1 MTFIALLRAIN
12 LGSHKPIAMSALRDF
27 IANLSF
33 TDARTSLQT
42 GNVVFR
48 GKARSTGE
56 LEHLLEIEAKA
67 RLGLDTDFFVRSAK
81 DWKALVNRN
90 PFPDEARRDPS
101 HLVVMFLK
109 DAPDA
114 KSLATLRAAIK
125 GPETVDVTEKQA
137 YMIYPAGIGRSRVTH
152 ALIEAKLGT
161 RGTGRNWNTVLKLA
175 AALAAEM
182 ARTEDTVA
190 MRHEGTN
197 TEDPDSGKIGETV
210 RNVQPR
216 RIVDGI

>member
-27 IANLSF
+27 VADLSF
-33 TDARTSLQT
+33 TDARTLLQT

-48 GKARSTGE
+48 GEAQSAGK
-56 LEHLLEIEAKA
+56 LEHLLEMEAKA
-67 RLGLDTDFFVRSAK
+67 HLGLDTDFFVHSAK
-81 DWKALVNRN
+81 DWKALVSRN

-125 GPETVDVTEKQA
+125 GPEIVDVSEKQA
-137 YMIYPAGIGRSRVTH
+137 YIIYPVGIGRSRLTH
-152 ALIEAKLGT
+152 ALIETKLGT
-161 RGTGRNWNTVLKLA
+161 RGTSRNWNTVLKLA
-175 AALAAEM
+175 ALAAEN
-182 ARTEDTVA
+182 D
-190 MRHEGTN
+190 
-197 TEDPDSGKIGETV
+197 GENS
-210 RNVQPR
+210 RGRLRSR
-216 RIVDGI
+216 RQ

>member
-27 IANLSF
+27 VADLSF
-33 TDARTSLQT
+33 TDARTLLQT

-48 GKARSTGE
+48 GEAQSAGK
-56 LEHLLEIEAKA
+56 LEHLLEMEAKA
-67 RLGLDTDFFVRSAK
+67 HLGLDTDFFVRSAK
-81 DWKALVNRN
+81 DWKALLSRN

-125 GPETVDVTEKQA
+125 GPETVDVAEKQA
-137 YMIYPAGIGRSRVTH
+137 YIIYPAGIGRSRLTH
-152 ALIEAKLGT
+152 ALIETKLGT

-175 AALAAEM
+175 ALAAEM
-182 ARTEDTVA
+182 ARTE
-190 MRHEGTN
+190 G
-197 TEDPDSGKIGETV
+197 PK
-210 RNVQPR
+210 
-216 RIVDGI
+216 